1 VHTTPQNVAAKVG
14 GQVHKEEEYI
24 IKDLEDTSVY
34 KRLGLGFQRGRR
46 HTLFLAVGF
55 RGKFQ
60 KLD

>member
-1 VHTTPQNVAAKVG
+1 VHTTHQKAAAKVG
-14 GQVHKEEEYI
+14 GQVHREEYI
-24 IKDLEDTSVY
+24 VEVLEDTSVY